1 MGGHFE
7 DPDAAR
13 FLTHHCIKILR
24 SRNSL
29 TTPEALYGPKQNFTV
44 MTPVSP
50 THKTLFGRNDE
61 GRL

>member
-1 MGGHFE
+1 MGGHFG

-29 TTPEALYGPKQNFTV
+29 TVPEALCGPKQDFTV
-44 MTPVSP
+44 MTPVSK
-50 THKTLFGRNDE
+50 THKTLFDRNDG
-61 GRL
+61 GRQ